1 MIALLVLIFCF
12 MLAVLTG
19 KYARKINYLGYL
31 LIAVITA
38 LEVAFVVYYMFTME
52 VPTP

>member
-1 MIALLVLIFCF
+1 

-19 KYARKINYLGYL
+19 KYAKKINYLGYL
-31 LIAVITA
+31 LIAIITA
-38 LEVAFVVYYMFTME
+38 FEVAFVVYYMFTME